1 MRETSELTDTEEAI
15 YEHYNA
21 MVLAIKTGA
30 KFKQLPGHHPAHKLL
45 NVCDQLSIAWRTG
58 SRLNKLINALFTISS
73 RIWETQNEMDKLA
86 EDCSETDKSEDFHRF
101 KLPAPLEEFQEDE
114 EDHEGIWTPLS
125 VSVTH
130 SGKRRVM
137 ELQKKPRTKRHK
149 VPQLLLSSDAVT
161 RIRGAAQWCPGGLD
175 SPIEL

>member
-1 MRETSELTDTEEAI
+1 
-15 YEHYNA
+15 
-21 MVLAIKTGA
+21 
-30 KFKQLPGHHPAHKLL
+30 
-45 NVCDQLSIAWRTG
+45 
-58 SRLNKLINALFTISS
+58 
-73 RIWETQNEMDKLA
+73 MDKLA
-86 EDCSETDKSEDFHRF
+86 EDSTETDKSKDFHGF
-101 KLPAPLEEFQEDE
+101 KSPTPLEESQEDK
-114 EDHEGIWTPLS
+114 EDHEGTRTPLS

-137 ELQKKPRTKRHK
+137 ELQKKPRTRRHK